1 MRVILDTCVLMF
13 IDLSPA
19 KLSETARKLL
29 VDPESELLF
38 SAISVWECSVKHSLG
53 KVELSGPPDV
63 VLPKL
68 MAKYEVDSL
77 SLTDEDCYQVLKLPR
92 LHSDPFDRMLICQAI
107 AQGIPIVT
115 PDPQIQRYPVRT
127 IW

>member
-1 MRVILDTCVLMF
+1 MRFILDTCVLMF
-13 IDLSPA
+13 VDFNPT
-19 KLSETARKLL
+19 KLSDTARKLL

-53 KVELSGPPDV
+53 KVELSGSPDI
-63 VLPKL
+63 VLPRL
-68 MAKYEVDSL
+68 MAEYEVNSL

-92 LHSDPFDRMLICQAI
+92 IHNDPFDRMLVCQAI

-115 PDPQIQRYPVRT
+115 PDPLIRAYPVRT